1 MKVVLYTAL
10 YGNYHSKFNA
20 LPDLGIDAYAF
31 TDNPEAA
38 ASGWQTVVV
47 PFPDKDMHPRMQ
59 AKWFKCF
66 PHELF
71 PDYDVSIWIDAGWF
85 TTNLDGITD
94 YLKESNL
101 CFYPHPRNKNLLN
114 ELYETMGLEKYKML
128 PCPSQVTDYYMD
140 GYQDENGILECTS
153 LLRRHNEPDVK
164 RFNEAWWRECRK
176 WTFCDQ
182 LSAPYV
188 LWKQQ
193 VNYSKF
199 PFSLSGQNWFRL
211 KEWRGDV

>member
-31 TDNPEAA
+31 TDHPGTA
-38 ASGWQTVVV
+38 ASGWQTVEV
-47 PFPDKDMHPRMQ
+47 PFPDKYAHPRLQ
-59 AKWFKCF
+59 AKWFKMF

-71 PDYDVSIWIDAGWF
+71 PQYDVSIWIDAGWN
-85 TTNLDGITD
+85 TVSVDGMVEH
-94 YLKESNL
+94 LGNNNL

-128 PCPSQVTDYYMD
+128 PCPSQVADYYAD

-153 LLRRHNEPDVK
+153 LLRRHNESDVK

-188 LWKQQ
+188 LWKEQ

-211 KEWRGDV
+211 KEWRGDI